1 VRWLADECIAAGVV
15 AKLRSAGQDV
25 AYIAEIAPSLTD
37 TEVIALAQSEG
48 RLYLTD
54 DKDIGELVFRRAREI
69 PGVVL
74 VRIDPAKQALQWLRL
89 EHVIDRYGPGLY
101 GRYTV
106 IEAGRFRSRRL
117 PSSAS

>member
-15 AKLRSAGQDV
+15 AKLRSAG
-25 AYIAEIAPSLTD
+25 
-37 TEVIALAQSEG
+37 
-48 RLYLTD
+48 
-54 DKDIGELVFRRAREI
+54 
-69 PGVVL
+69 
-74 VRIDPAKQALQWLRL
+74 ALQWLRL

-117 PSSAS
+117 PSSAP